1 MTSPMPLEDLNWTED
16 ALATLTALARTQLVV
31 TAEDLM
37 REMRPAP
44 HPNMVGSVF
53 MAAKSLH
60 FITPTGYRPS
70 NSKSRRGGVIRTW
83 TLHPM
88 ERERGA
94 A

>member
-1 MTSPMPLEDLNWTED
+1 MSAPMPLEDCRWHED
-16 ALATLTALARTQLVV
+16 AVATILSLALSQPVV

-44 HPNMVGSVF
+44 HPNHVGSAF
-53 MAAKSLH
+53 QAAKALYY
-60 FITPTGYRPS
+60 IVPTGYRPS

-83 TLHPM
+83 ELHPIN
-88 ERERGA
+88 RRNA